1 MFHTRFEA
9 YITTWI
15 SCFRLVALSLLL
27 HTDRDSNGSVKY
39 ATTSL
44 DTTANERE
52 RLNTVAYDDVRKLTK
67 VNGKN

>member
-1 MFHTRFEA
+1 MKL
-9 YITTWI
+9 ILI
-15 SCFRLVALSLLL
+15 VALSLI
-27 HTDRDSNGSVKY
+27 HTDRDSTGSVKY

-52 RLNTVAYDDVRKLTK
+52 RLNTVAYDDVKEQTE